1 MLNPVSMEHPDRQW
15 RFPQLRLAQLWQ
27 LWTVQ
32 QVQWE
37 LCQVRVCG
45 LPQCPRQ
52 AQRPS
57 QRWRRVC
64 WRGRGWLWLTVGATT
79 LTDETPGKYCY
90 YYYYPIFCSVVLFLI
105 ITNTRML
112 NNMLVNKQEIT
123 IETKK
128 YLEINGNNNKTTQ
141 NLGNS
146 AKAVLRWKF
155 IAIQFY
161 LKKQEKSQVN
171 NLSLPKLFL
180 VRKRR
185 TNKI

>member
-1 MLNPVSMEHPDRQW
+1 MRQ
-15 RFPQLRLAQLWQ
+15 
-27 LWTVQ
+27 
-32 QVQWE
+32 E
-37 LCQVRVCG
+37 INY
-45 LPQCPRQ
+45 
-52 AQRPS
+52 
-57 QRWRRVC
+57 
-64 WRGRGWLWLTVGATT
+64 RGEKKLQ
-79 LTDETPGKYCY
+79 K
-90 YYYYPIFCSVVLFLI
+90 S
-105 ITNTRML
+105 TNTRML
-112 NNMLVNKQEIT
+112 NNTLVNKQDIT

-128 YLEINGNNNKTTQ
+128 YLETNGNNNKTTQ

-161 LKKQEKSQVN
+161 LKKQEKSQEN